1 MRAIKKQ
8 SIPCLKIIAF
18 LAVFS
23 LIYAINFVLPLEK
36 SLLPFFNIDNR
47 AWHWCEFLILGL
59 AIFYIFKI
67 KNLAFKDVSISIVLG
82 LIVYF
87 SQSNIGYG
95 YISSIVT
102 TVCYYSACQILRLYS
117 QQDKF
122 FDLGVKNTAKS
133 FFKGVL
139 YAIPFALINILAIYF
154 TYANQQIYNFEM
166 LNIIPQAKNALAPG
180 ISEEI
185 IWHFFLLAFVVD
197 LFGGS
202 IPKNKLALSL
212 TYILTVIPHCL
223 IHLPTV
229 FVENPI
235 MAVLQLIFISVL
247 FGFPMVWLVKNKNLQ
262 TSIGFHWAV
271 DFLRFLFLP
280 W

>member
-1 MRAIKKQ
+1 MHAIKKQ

-18 LAVFS
+18 LAIFS
-23 LIYAINFVLPLEK
+23 LMYAINFVLPLEK
-36 SLLPFFNIDNR
+36 SLLPFFSINNR
-47 AWHWCEFLILGL
+47 AWHWCEFLILVL

-67 KNLAFKDVSISIVLG
+67 KNLAFKDLSISIVLG

-87 SQSNIGYG
+87 SQPNMGYG

-102 TVCYYSACQILRLYS
+102 TVCYYSACQIFRHYS

-122 FDLGVKNTAKS
+122 FDLEVRNTAKS

-154 TYANQQIYNFEM
+154 TYANQQIYNFDM
-166 LNIIPQAKNALAPG
+166 LNIIPQATSALAPG

-229 FVENPI
+229 FVENPM
-235 MAVLQLIFISVL
+235 MAVIQLIFTSVL

>member
-1 MRAIKKQ
+1 MHEIKKQ
-8 SIPCLKIIAF
+8 SIPYLKIIAF
-18 LAVFS
+18 LAIFS
-23 LIYAINFVLPLEK
+23 LMYAINFVLPLEK
-36 SLLPFFNIDNR
+36 SLLPFFSINNR
-47 AWHWCEFLILGL
+47 AWHWCEFLILVL

-67 KNLAFKDVSISIVLG
+67 KSLTFKDVSISIVLG

-87 SQSNIGYG
+87 SQPNMGYG

-102 TVCYYSACQILRLYS
+102 TVCYYSACQIFRHYS

-122 FDLGVKNTAKS
+122 FDLEVRNTAKS

-154 TYANQQIYNFEM
+154 TYANQQIYNFDM
-166 LNIIPQAKNALAPG
+166 LNIIPQATSALAPG

-229 FVENPI
+229 FVENPM
-235 MAVLQLIFISVL
+235 MAVIQLIFTSVL

>member
-1 MRAIKKQ
+1 MVIIKKQ
-8 SIPCLKIIAF
+8 FIPHLKILAF
-18 LAVFS
+18 LAIF
-23 LIYAINFVLPLEK
+23 LLMYAINFVLPLEK
-36 SLLPFFNIDNR
+36 SFLPFFNIDNR
-47 AWHWCEFLILGL
+47 AWHWCEFLILVL
-59 AIFYIFKI
+59 AVFYIFKI
-67 KNLAFKDVSISIVLG
+67 RSLNFRDVYISVVLG
-82 LIVYF
+82 LIVYL
-87 SQSNIGYG
+87 SQPDMGYG

-102 TVCYYSACQILRLYS
+102 TVCYYSACQILRHYS
-117 QQDKF
+117 QQDNF

-133 FFKGVL
+133 FFKGAL

-154 TYANQQIYNFEM
+154 TYANQQIYNFKM
-166 LNIIPQAKNALAPG
+166 LNIIPKAKIALAPG

-202 IPKNKLALSL
+202 IPKNKLVLSL

-229 FVENPI
+229 FAENSM
-235 MAVLQLIFISVL
+235 MAVIQLIFTSVL